1 MQVNLSVALKRRY
14 EMEEEASH
22 LRSQL
27 FEAHDSERMVG
38 GGQRERFSRHSLW
51 RTLRRKRRQIL
62 N

>member
-27 FEAHDSERMVG
+27 FEAHDRERMVG
-38 GGQRERFSRHSLW
+38 GGSGRGFLG
-51 RTLRRKRRQIL
+51 TLCGARYGEQGGRY
-62 N
+62 